1 MYRHI
6 CTFVYCFSHNLHIL
20 TLESGTVEINIAIKN
35 ALRSSEELVGY
46 DQIFAELTAL
56 WMFIKREKF
65 R

>member
-1 MYRHI
+1 
-6 CTFVYCFSHNLHIL
+6 
-20 TLESGTVEINIAIKN
+20 LESGTVEINIAIKN

-56 WMFIKREKF
+56 WIFIKREKS